1 MLDVKGVVH
10 TINAQTR
17 SGGGGMYDVRVGGG
31 SLISVYSILMMDG
44 WWCSIVCFPENLS
57 VFIMLCCG

>member
-31 SLISVYSILMMDG
+31 GLL
-44 WWCSIVCFPENLS
+44 L
-57 VFIMLCCG
+57 VFILS